1 MNNRLI
7 KAYIEMKNSQ
17 NKNTP
22 SVKTESNPKKLAL
35 VKKHCRKTN
44 NVVDSNLTK

>member
-1 MNNRLI
+1 MNGRII

-22 SVKTESNPKKLAL
+22 SVKTESNPKKTSL
-35 VKKHCRKTN
+35 KKHCCHTN
-44 NVVDSNLTK
+44 NEITKK